1 MRNPFEALV
10 EPLDPEEQQM
20 VDEVC
25 SQVAE
30 AGDDPWAERPASA
43 LKVGWAWLVALRK
56 SGDHACRQRI
66 FELVDQRVRA
76 DRTLFVSAGQNGGKN
91 GYIYPWSQINEYGGW
106 TGSEPDPETGELRR
120 VLRFPTGPDERRRA
134 A

>member
-1 MRNPFEALV
+1 MMRNPFEASV
-10 EPLDPEEQQM
+10 EPLDPETQQM

-25 SQVAE
+25 AAVTQAS
-30 AGDDPWAERPASA
+30 DDPWAETPASA

-56 SGDHACRQRI
+56 SGSHECRQAI
-66 FELVDQRVRA
+66 FDLVDRRVRA
-76 DRTLFVSAGQNGGKN
+76 DRTLFLGAS
-91 GYIYPWSQINEYGGW
+91 GYIYPWSQINEHGGW

-120 VLRFPTGPDERRRA
+120 VLRFPNGPDERRRA

>member
-25 SQVAE
+25 GALAE

-56 SGDHACRQRI
+56 SGSHECRQRI
-66 FELVDQRVRA
+66 FDLVDQRVRA
-76 DRTLFVSAGQNGGKN
+76 DRTLFVGAN
-91 GYIYPWSQINEYGGW
+91 GYIYPWSQINEHGGT
-106 TGSEPDPETGELRR
+106 TGYEPDPETGELRR
-120 VLRFPTGPDERRRA
+120 VLRFPAGPDERRRA